1 MLRKHLFVFLAAI
14 ALTGAAARPSLAAS
28 GHSRFLMAGLSD
40 SGDTVEL
47 HFDAPPSSNGKL
59 VILGN
64 RSGVTPKSVP
74 FSYRMRPPVPRGLAD
89 PSVEITFADKQTLA
103 ISCDPLSNNCR
114 SAGYVVE
121 GNATFSLLWHIDR
134 NPSSAR

>member
-14 ALTGAAARPSLAAS
+14 ALMGTAARPALAANAD
-28 GHSRFLMAGLSD
+28 SRLLMAGLSD

-47 HFDAPPSSNGKL
+47 HFDASPSTNGKL

-74 FSYRMRPPVPRGLAD
+74 FSYRMLPTAPGGLAD

-134 NPSSAR
+134 NPLSAR